1 MLLVMVMVSGF
12 QSPMSWLSSKVPS
25 NVLSIVVAA
34 AVLQSLMMFEPA
46 LSISAPLSVC
56 SSIHCES
63 VLRLSLYKACHRAGS
78 HGLPDYSL
86 PGVGI

>member
-1 MLLVMVMVSGF
+1 
-12 QSPMSWLSSKVPS
+12 
-25 NVLSIVVAA
+25 
-34 AVLQSLMMFEPA
+34 MMFEPA